1 MAREGK
7 ILILVDLDKE
17 QDHAQ
22 VYADLVATKKYLEN
36 VISSIEKRVLDGEQ
50 IDGLRVVP
58 GNKTRYIT
66 ATGVSY
72 LRTIFTEDELYE
84 KKLIGITKLD
94 EMVGE
99 KDMAYLIANK
109 LVDYKYAKDKVIVE

>member
-22 VYADLVATKKYLEN
+22 VYADLVETKKYLEN

-50 IDGLRVVP
+50 IDRLKVIP